1 MKDKAQGI
9 VMLAAGGALLFWGYN
24 MTQSVSSKLNQAL
37 NGAPPDKAM
46 IMMVLGGLCAA
57 FGFFKLFKLR

>member
-1 MKDKAQGI
+1 MKNKVQGI
-9 VMLAAGGALLFWGYN
+9 VMLAAGGVLLFWGYN
-24 MTQSVSSKLNQAL
+24 ITQSVSSKLSQAL

-46 IMMVLGGLCAA
+46 VMMVLGGICAI

>member
-1 MKDKAQGI
+1 MNNKVQGV

-24 MTQSVSSKLNQAL
+24 ITQSISSQINQAL

-46 IMMVLGGLCAA
+46 VMMVLGGLCAV

>member
-1 MKDKAQGI
+1 MKNKVQGI
-9 VMLAAGGALLFWGYN
+9 VMLAAGGVLLFWGYTI
-24 MTQSVSSKLNQAL
+24 TQSVSAKFSQAM

-46 IMMVLGGLCAA
+46 VIMVLGGLCAA